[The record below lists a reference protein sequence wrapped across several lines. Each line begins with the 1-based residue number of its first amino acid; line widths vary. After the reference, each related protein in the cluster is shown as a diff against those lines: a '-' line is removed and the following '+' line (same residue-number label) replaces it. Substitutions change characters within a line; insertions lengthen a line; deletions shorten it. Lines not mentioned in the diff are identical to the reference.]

1 MPRISPEREEATRQ
15 AILTAARDVFVRK
28 GFHAASIDD
37 VVAASGSSVGRIY
50 GYFKSKDELVRA
62 CVLAANRA
70 ESDAVLVSARSGGT
84 IRDRLERAID
94 GWWEYTIEAP
104 GVPAFLAEVWAAAS
118 RQPLIRDMVARRRER
133 AVTVASVLLQD
144 AVVEGELPPD
154 TDVDELARS
163 IAALLDGLVI
173 EHIESGG
180 ALRRADARR
189 RALTVVGL
197 GDRVLESSS
206 SID

>member
-1 MPRISPEREEATRQ
+1 
-15 AILTAARDVFVRK
+15 
-28 GFHAASIDD
+28 
-37 VVAASGSSVGRIY
+37 
-50 GYFKSKDELVRA
+50 
-62 CVLAANRA
+62 
-70 ESDAVLVSARSGGT
+70 
-84 IRDRLERAID
+84 
-94 GWWEYTIEAP
+94 
-104 GVPAFLAEVWAAAS
+104 
-118 RQPLIRDMVARRRER
+118 MVARRRER

>member
-84 IRDRLERAID
+84 IRHRLERAID

-206 SID
+206 STD